1 MFIYC
6 PKCKSVATVPI
17 AYGKPG
23 HETIEAHRYG
33 LIHVAGC
40 IIDDER
46 INRHCKACGCD
57 FISYADDLFGT
68 HRIKGIPIDEMNRML
83 DDLEFDLREVH
94 QNLEREYMRLG
105 RETHG
110 AANLEI
116 INIMGSYHGAWDH
129 FLDRLQLRGDP
140 TIVIGPKGVVA
151 RYSNNTARIYLIKSH
166 WEFYMR
172 LTDLANACHWLGRT
186 SRGENTDIDDL
197 QNASVAL
204 QNARQDIAEYW
215 SRLRRV
221 ATGYME

>member
-1 MFIYC
+1 MFIHC

-23 HETIEAHRYG
+23 HETIEAHKYG

-40 IIDDER
+40 VIDDER

-57 FISYADDLFGT
+57 FISHDYDLFGT
-68 HRIKGIPIDEMNRML
+68 HQNQGIAIDEMNRML
-83 DDLEFDLREVH
+83 DELESDLRSVY

-105 RETHG
+105 RETHE
-110 AANLEI
+110 AANFEI
-116 INIMGSYHGAWDH
+116 IKIMGAYHGAWDL

-140 TIVIGPKGVVA
+140 TILIGPKNVVA

-166 WEFYMR
+166 WVFYML
-172 LTDLANACHWLGRT
+172 LTDLAKACHWLGST
-186 SRGENTDIDDL
+186 SRGDNKEIDDL
-197 QNASVAL
+197 KNASVAL
-204 QNARQDIAEYW
+204 QNARQAIAEY
-215 SRLRRV
+215 RNRIRRD